1 MRIDILT
8 ILPGIFS
15 GPLDEGMVRKARE
28 QGLVEIHVVNLRDY
42 AEGRHRITDDYIF
55 GGGPGMVMKPE
66 PIVAA
71 VESLRGEAPARVI
84 LMDPAGAVFTQEMAA
99 DLAGERHLVFI
110 CGRYE
115 GVDERVRR
123 VVTDEIS
130 IGDYILT
137 GGEIPALVVV
147 DAVVRLIPGVL
158 NQEGAA
164 QEESFASGL
173 LEGPRYTRPREFR
186 GEAVPEVL
194 LSGHHAAIARWRR
207 KEALRRTWRRRP
219 ELLQAAVLSPLDR
232 DLLREIW
239 TEEGAG
245 TGPE

>member
-8 ILPGIFS
+8 ILPGIFA
-15 GPLDEGMVRKARE
+15 GPLDEGMIRKARE
-28 QGLVEIHVVNLRDY
+28 RGLVDIRVVNLRDF
-42 AEGRHRITDDYIF
+42 AAGKHRVTDDEIF

-71 VESLRGEAPARVI
+71 VEALRGDAPARVI
-84 LMDPAGAVFTQEMAA
+84 LMDPAGEVFTQEMASA
-99 DLAGERHLVFI
+99 LAAEGHLIFI

-123 VVTDEIS
+123 VVSDEVS
-130 IGDYILT
+130 IGDYVLT

-147 DAVVRLIPGVL
+147 DAVIRLIPGVL
-158 NQEGAA
+158 NRAEAA
-164 QEESFASGL
+164 EEESFASGL

-194 LSGHHAAIARWRR
+194 LSGNHAAIARWRR

-219 ELLQAAVLSPLDR
+219 ELLREAVLSPLDR
-232 DLLREIW
+232 RLLEEIW
-239 TEEGAG
+239 AEEGADA
-245 TGPE
+245 